1 MKIGYLVCNIGKS
14 LTQVSYLTHF
24 FSVILVEANFE
35 TGANGYFYTWLGL

>member
-14 LTQVSYLTHF
+14 LTQVSYLTDF